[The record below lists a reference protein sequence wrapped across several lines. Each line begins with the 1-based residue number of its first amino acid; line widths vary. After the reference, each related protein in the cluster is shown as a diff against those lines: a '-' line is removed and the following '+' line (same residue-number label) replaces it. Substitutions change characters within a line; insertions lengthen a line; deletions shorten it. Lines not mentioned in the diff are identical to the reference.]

1 MNTQNYKKDE
11 GRKTKDGK
19 SFSSLVPR
27 PSSFSAI
34 LIFVMVV
41 GFCAPAFAEDKS
53 WNAEGDG
60 VDWFDPANWLS
71 IGKPQSTDNAK
82 VDLKDASVDVG
93 QAFEAKSL
101 TIGGKK
107 TSTVNV
113 SNFVSGTLEP
123 DGVEDEALIVRKDG
137 KIIIKGSTGTITMKG
152 TYKDSEEVIPEEPGF
167 MVYVK

>member
-1 MNTQNYKKDE
+1 MKTIDYRHETIDK
-11 GRKTKDGK
+11 RKCQKLFLIKT
-19 SFSSLVPR
+19 SFVIPFCLLSIVYSLSSV
-27 PSSFSAI
+27 SY
-34 LIFVMVV
+34 
-41 GFCAPAFAEDKS
+41 AEDKS

-60 VDWFDPANWLS
+60 VDWFDPANWLA

-123 DGVEDEALIVRKDG
+123 DSVDGEALIVRKDG
-137 KIIIKGSTGTITMKG
+137 KIIIKGSTGKITMKG
-152 TYKDSEEVIPEEPGF
+152 TYKDSEEIIPEEPGF